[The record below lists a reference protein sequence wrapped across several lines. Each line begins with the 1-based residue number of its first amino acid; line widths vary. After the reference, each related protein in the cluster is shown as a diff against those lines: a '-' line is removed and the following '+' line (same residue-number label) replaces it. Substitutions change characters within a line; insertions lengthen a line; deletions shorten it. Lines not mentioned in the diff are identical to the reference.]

1 MAPWTRTT
9 HIQICNHLDIL
20 THIIQAKR
28 RSAPVFDHVHILLI
42 NEIIDGCEP
51 WQPAAFTQNASGQQ
65 EHNGTH
71 THTHTT
77 HSQLNRIHSSSFR
90 ITRTH
95 RDKM

>member
-71 THTHTT
+71 THTHDTFT
-77 HSQLNRIHSSSFR
+77 IKSHSF
-90 ITRTH
+90 
-95 RDKM
+95 